1 PDLYHSSTKPRDAGT
16 GAIVIIQKWYR
27 GYSSRLKARQLRAL
41 SIFQSIEYADEQC
54 QLQLSTLFS
63 FMLENYTDICQA
75 DSELVHRFLLSQ
87 QHLRERQNFEELI
100 GVSQSYTGPQL
111 NFPLTFI
118 DIDYVLQH
126 FMKNQ
131 ILHARYVTEVLFEM
145 KKMLMRKPNFN
156 RIKSHGRDIT
166 ICGDLHGNLTDLFL
180 IFHKNGIPSHNNLYI
195 FNGDFVDRG
204 KNSMEVLMTL
214 FVSFLTCPDYVH
226 LNRGN
231 HEDSMMNLR
240 YGFTKEILHKYK
252 IYGAQ
257 ILKTLEEVYTWLPI
271 GTIIDNEILVVHGGI
286 SESTDL
292 NLLQRIDR
300 HKMSSVLIP
309 PVEIRDQA
317 TKSKEN
323 KTGESATTPERSKA
337 NASSSDHLSK
347 HEWEQVVTIFSA
359 SNYYKEDSNRGAY
372 IRLYAGTVPQFYQFQ
387 TTSETCLK
395 PLCERCVY
403 SKKNSEH
410 WVLKERIISQKTDLT
425 HAFQLQD
432 HGKSGKLS
440 QGQWALCM
448 ESVLGLQLPWRTLRP
463 HLVNTDNDGNVDYL
477 SSFQDV
483 HIKKPV
489 QEVQSTVIE
498 TLYKYRSNL
507 EFLFNIID
515 SDQSGLISIE
525 EFCETW
531 KIFSS
536 HYGVPSDDA
545 QIEELVKKM
554 DFNKDGS
561 IDFNEFLKAFYV
573 VHKHDT
579 LKPD

>member
-1 PDLYHSSTKPRDAGT
+1 MY
-16 GAIVIIQKWYR
+16 Y
-27 GYSSRLKARQLRAL
+27 Y
-41 SIFQSIEYADEQC
+41 
-54 QLQLSTLFS
+54 
-63 FMLENYTDICQA
+63 FM
-75 DSELVHRFLLSQ
+75 
-87 QHLRERQNFEELI
+87 
-100 GVSQSYTGPQL
+100 
-111 NFPLTFI
+111 
-118 DIDYVLQH
+118 
-126 FMKNQ
+126 
-131 ILHARYVTEVLFEM
+131 
-145 KKMLMRKPNFN
+145 
-156 RIKSHGRDIT
+156 
-166 ICGDLHGNLTDLFL
+166 
-180 IFHKNGIPSHNNLYI
+180 KNGIPSHNNLYI

-347 HEWEQVVTIFSA
+347 HEWEQVVDILWSDPRTKNGCYPNTCRGGGCYFGPDITAKILSKHCLKLLIRSHECKPEGYDICHNGKVVTIFSA

-395 PLCERCVY
+395 PLCERM
-403 SKKNSEH
+403 NILEINAIR
-410 WVLKERIISQKTDLT
+410 VLKERIISQKTDLT

-579 LKPD
+579 LKPDEDLAEDKGELPSGSS